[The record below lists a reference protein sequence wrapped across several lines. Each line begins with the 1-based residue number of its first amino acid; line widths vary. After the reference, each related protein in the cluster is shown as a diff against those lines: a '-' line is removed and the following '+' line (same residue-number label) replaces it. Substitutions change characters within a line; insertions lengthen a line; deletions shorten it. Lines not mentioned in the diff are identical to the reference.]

1 MNQSTK
7 PQPAPLDPFA
17 RLASIFRRDIPT
29 MRPDTRIERVNDVL
43 STLISLP
50 LAVLGIIWLAKVSNW
65 TLVWQNWPAL
75 LLVVALI
82 LLLNRWNFFI
92 ITDLGMRG
100 GGAYGNANS
109 ALDSVARWSA
119 VFLFGPTVLWIV
131 VSLEIGMLLV
141 RLLRIP
147 WSNPL
152 DRNWSLAQNVVM
164 TVAGLT
170 LLPLVAFSAYTAWGG
185 TYPIA
190 GLSLQTLAFGAG
202 AMGIQ
207 FLLEAI
213 FVWMAYLGYTVV
225 FGLWQERANLTR
237 AMLASILRLYLIS
250 VLIPGLGNLFAPLL
264 AGAYVAHGFFIYFMF
279 NLALLAMAWLAH
291 QMSQAIEQ
299 SRAQNGQIEKL
310 EALGRA
316 ILNAPPDNSSLP
328 DLLMEHAA
336 SMFTY
341 ARFAIWLEPGKPLLK
356 KPDGWQDDADLQIV
370 RPWLAAN
377 PQAIA
382 VNKGDLAPWEGAD
395 AEKKSRPT
403 LLAPV
408 LDVESGDAIGGIYLE
423 LHLLGQSYNRQVLNL
438 MLPTLQSLAAQVA
451 SALHQKVVYERM
463 LAHQKTQNELEF
475 ARRIQTGFLP
485 EILPEIPGWQL
496 SASLEP
502 AREMSGDF
510 YDVIPLPSGK
520 LGLLIADVADK
531 GVGPALY
538 MALSRTLL
546 RTFATQFENDPA
558 QVFEATNERLLQD
571 ALESMFVTVF
581 YGILDP
587 RAATLTYANAGH
599 NPPLLLRFT
608 DPSNPERLS
617 SHVETLLS
625 RTGTALGVM
634 EGLTWEFKTIPL
646 TRGDVLVLYT
656 DGVTEAQDCENT
668 LFGDDRLLDA
678 VRAHAGE
685 SAAEI
690 QAAILE
696 SIRAFVGDAPQFDDI
711 TLMTIKRE

>member
-1 MNQSTK
+1 MNHNPETQ
-7 PQPAPLDPFA
+7 PLDPFA
-17 RLASIFRRDIPT
+17 RFASIFRRDIPA
-29 MRPDTRIERVNDVL
+29 MQPDARVERVNDVL

-50 LAVLGIIWLAKVSNW
+50 LAILGIVWLARVSDW
-65 TLVWQNWPAL
+65 TLIWQNWPAL
-75 LLVVALI
+75 ALVIALI
-82 LLLNRWNFFI
+82 LLLNRWNFFL
-92 ITDLGMRG
+92 ITDLGVRG
-100 GGAYGNANS
+100 GGTYGNAS
-109 ALDSVARWSA
+109 STLDSVARWSA
-119 VFLFGPTVLWIV
+119 VFLFGPTVLWVV

-141 RLLRIP
+141 RLLRTP
-147 WSNPL
+147 WRNPL
-152 DRNWSLAQNVVM
+152 DRNWSILQNVVM

-170 LLPLVAFSAYTAWGG
+170 LLPLLAFSAYTAWGG
-185 TYPIA
+185 TYPIS
-190 GLSLQTLAFGAG
+190 GLTLRNFVLGAG

-213 FVWMAYLGYTVV
+213 FVWVAYLGYKLV
-225 FGLWQERANLTR
+225 FTLWQERANVTR
-237 AMLASILRLYLIS
+237 AMLTSIVRLYFVS

-264 AGAYVAHGFFIYFMF
+264 AGAYVEHGLFIYFMF

-299 SRAQNGQIEKL
+299 SRAQTSQIGKL

-316 ILNAPPDNSSLP
+316 ILNAPPDNNSLP
-328 DLLMEHAA
+328 DLLTEHAA

-341 ARFAIWLEPGKPLLK
+341 ARLAIWLEPGEILLK
-356 KPDGWQDDADLQIV
+356 KPDGWQEDADLQSL
-370 RPWLAAN
+370 RSWLAAN

-382 VNKGDLAPWEGAD
+382 VNKGDSAPWQPAD
-395 AEKKSRPT
+395 AEKKFRPS
-403 LLAPV
+403 LLVPI
-408 LDVESGDAIGGIYLE
+408 LDVESGEAIGGIYLE
-423 LHLLGQSYNRQVLNL
+423 LHLLGQSYSRAALNL
-438 MLPTLQSLAAQVA
+438 ILPTLQSLAAQVA
-451 SALHQKVVYERM
+451 SALHQKVIYARS

-485 EILPEIPGWQL
+485 DVLPEIPGWQL

-510 YDVIPLPSGK
+510 YDVISLPSGK
-520 LGLLIADVADK
+520 IGLLIADVADK

-538 MALSRTLL
+538 MALSRTLI
-546 RTFATQFENDPA
+546 RTFAMQFENQPE
-558 QVFEATNERLLQD
+558 QVFQTTNERILQD

-581 YGILDP
+581 YAVLDP

-599 NPPLLLRFT
+599 NPPLVLRAK
-608 DPSNPERLS
+608 DISNPE
-617 SHVETLLS
+617 LLS

-634 EGLTWEFKTIPL
+634 EDLTWGAKTIPL
-646 TRGDVLVLYT
+646 ARGDLLVLYT
-656 DGVTEAQDCENT
+656 DGVTEAQDAADS
-668 LFGDDRLLDA
+668 LFGDDRLLDV

-685 SAAEI
+685 NAPEI

-711 TLMTIKRE
+711 TLMTLKRE

>member
-1 MNQSTK
+1 MT
-7 PQPAPLDPFA
+7 PASETQQLDPLARFA
-17 RLASIFRRDIPT
+17 AIFRRDIPI
-29 MRPDTRIERVNDVL
+29 MQPDARIERVNDVL

-50 LAVLGIIWLAKVSNW
+50 LAILGIVWLARVSDW
-65 TLVWQNWPAL
+65 TLVRQNWPAL
-75 LLVVALI
+75 GLVIALI
-82 LLLNRWNFFI
+82 LLLNRWNFFL

-109 ALDSVARWSA
+109 TLDSVARWSA
-119 VFLFGPTVLWIV
+119 VFLFGPVVLWV
-131 VSLEIGMLLV
+131 VVALEIGTLFFRV
-141 RLLRIP
+141 WRSP
-147 WSNPL
+147 WRNPL
-152 DRNWSLAQNVVM
+152 DRNWNLAQNIAM
-164 TVAGLT
+164 TLAGLT
-170 LLPLVAFSAYTAWGG
+170 LLPLIAFSAYTAWGG

-190 GLSLQTLAFGAG
+190 GLTLQTFAVGAG

-207 FLLEAI
+207 FLLEAV
-213 FVWMAYLGYTVV
+213 FVWVAYLGYTVV

-250 VLIPGLGNLFAPLL
+250 ILIPGLSSLFAPLL
-264 AGAYVAHGFFIYFMF
+264 AGAYMAHGFFIYFMF
-279 NLALLAMAWLAH
+279 NLALLAIAWLTH

-299 SRAQNGQIEKL
+299 SRTQNAQIEKL

-316 ILNAPPDNSSLP
+316 ILTAPPDNSNLP
-328 DLLMEHAA
+328 DLLTEYAA

-341 ARFAIWLEPGKPLLK
+341 ARFAIWLEPGGLLLQ
-356 KPDGWQDDADLQIV
+356 KPDGWPTESVLTTV

-382 VNKGDLAPWEGAD
+382 VNKGDSAPWEGVD

-403 LLAPV
+403 LLAPI
-408 LDVESGDAIGGIYLE
+408 LDVESGQPVGGIYLE
-423 LHLLGQSYNRQVLNL
+423 LHLLGQSYSRTALQLL
-438 MLPTLQSLAAQVA
+438 LPTLQSLAAQIA

-475 ARRIQTGFLP
+475 ARRIQMGFLP
-485 EILPEIPGWQL
+485 DVLPQLPGWQL
-496 SASLEP
+496 AASLEP
-502 AREMSGDF
+502 ARQMSGDF
-510 YDVIPLPSGK
+510 YDVIPLPTGK
-520 LGLLIADVADK
+520 LGLLVADVADK

-558 QVFEATNERLLQD
+558 RVFEAANERLLQD

-587 RAATLTYANAGH
+587 HAATLTYANAGH
-599 NPPLLLRFT
+599 NPPLLLRLT
-608 DPSNPERLS
+608 DKTTPEELS
-617 SHVETLLS
+617 SNVETWLS

-634 EGLTWEFKTIPL
+634 EGLTWESKTISL
-646 TRGDVLVLYT
+646 ARGDLLVLYT
-656 DGVTEAQDCENT
+656 DGVTEAPNGENI
-668 LFGDDRLLDA
+668 LFGEERLLHI
-678 VRAHAGE
+678 VRSQAGQ
-685 SAAEI
+685 SAKEI
-690 QAAILE
+690 HAAILA

-711 TLMTIKRE
+711 TLATLKREI